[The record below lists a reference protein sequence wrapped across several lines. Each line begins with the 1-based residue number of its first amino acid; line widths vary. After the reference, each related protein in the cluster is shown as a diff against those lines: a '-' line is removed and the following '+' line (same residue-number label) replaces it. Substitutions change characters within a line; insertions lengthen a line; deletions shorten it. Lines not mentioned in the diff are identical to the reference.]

1 VNSQNKISIQ
11 ETGGVAQVVEHLLS
25 KLRGTLHQKK
35 KKKQKPKPSSTKEGG
50 KKKIGS
56 KEVSEWMTKFET
68 EPSTVELPSGV

>member
-35 KKKQKPKPSSTKEGG
+35 KKNKNPNPVPPKREA
-50 KKKIGS
+50 KKRLALRKSLNG
-56 KEVSEWMTKFET
+56 
-68 EPSTVELPSGV
+68 